1 MIKDYQFLKES
12 ITNLLQQS
20 KLDIGIIYFILKDIF
35 KEIETLYYTQI
46 NKELI
51 EESKIQN
58 EEQEEKE

>member
-20 KLDIGIIYFILKDIF
+20 KLDIGIIYFILKDVF

-46 NKELI
+46 NQELI
-51 EESKIQN
+51 EESNKQN
-58 EEQEEKE
+58 EENEEE